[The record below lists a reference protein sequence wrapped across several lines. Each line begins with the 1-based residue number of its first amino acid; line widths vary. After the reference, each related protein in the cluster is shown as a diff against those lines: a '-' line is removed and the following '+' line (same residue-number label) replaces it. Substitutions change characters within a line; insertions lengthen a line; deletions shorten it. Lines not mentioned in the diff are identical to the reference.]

1 MDEKEISTEQDLMES
16 IQSGLDQQFASDR
29 EAVSKSKTDSL
40 QEMKK
45 ALPDWSLEP
54 PETFLA

>member
-1 MDEKEISTEQDLMES
+1 MDEEEISTEQDLMEY
-16 IQSGLDQQFASDR
+16 IQSGLDQQFVSGR

-40 QEMKK
+40 QKMKK